1 MGAGQET
8 TAFTTLPFF
17 AHMGMIYVTIGGKH
31 KGLFLI
37 NLKIRMKKFLNIS
50 DFLEGLGDISQV
62 HGGSAWGAGTITG
75 ADGLRLP
82 SELELEIAQFQG

>member
-1 MGAGQET
+1 
-8 TAFTTLPFF
+8 
-17 AHMGMIYVTIGGKH
+17 
-31 KGLFLI
+31 
-37 NLKIRMKKFLNIS
+37 MKQFLNIS